1 MNDCENCN
9 RLNETPI
16 LYLLLQ
22 DWFKM
27 DAQKVMDIYHKK
39 GHKIFD

>member
-1 MNDCENCN
+1 MKSCTKCND
-9 RLNETPI
+9 LNETPI
-16 LYLLLQ
+16 LFGLLQ

-27 DAQKVMDIYHKK
+27 DATKVIGIYHKK

>member
-1 MNDCENCN
+1 MKCGKCSQLHD
-9 RLNETPI
+9 TPI
-16 LYLLLQ
+16 LYGLLR

-27 DAQKVMDIYHKK
+27 DAEKVMSIYHKK